1 MNPIRIALL
10 ALSLGAA
17 SCATVASETLEAPP
31 ALGQL
36 ESKTYLACMKK
47 ANGRLEQAPCI
58 QNELAWQRV
67 QLSLA
72 YEALEKQLND
82 SQRAE
87 LTKSQEAWKAFMDR
101 EGALAQ
107 SVYDPQELDFGV
119 DDNEIRWT
127 VQRRQQLLRH
137 LSIAKLT
144 R

>member
-1 MNPIRIALL
+1 MLPSLKQLGSQRYEQC
-10 ALSLGAA
+10 LSR
-17 SCATVASETLEAPP
+17 
-31 ALGQL
+31 
-36 ESKTYLACMKK
+36 
-47 ANGRLEQAPCI
+47 ANGRLEQASCI
-58 QNELAWQRV
+58 KKELASQRV

-107 SVYDPQELDFGV
+107 SVCDPQGLDFGV

-127 VQRRQQLLRH
+127 AQRRQQLLRH